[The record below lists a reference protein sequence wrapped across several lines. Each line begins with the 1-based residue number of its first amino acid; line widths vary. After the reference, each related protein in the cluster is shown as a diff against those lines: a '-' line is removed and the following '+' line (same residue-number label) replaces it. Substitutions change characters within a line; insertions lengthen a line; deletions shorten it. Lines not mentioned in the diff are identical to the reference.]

1 MPSGITVETAK
12 TIFWIIWAAAAVVWI
27 VSALWI
33 GTWFRKKTYG
43 RTDDPF
49 EDPLSADGPEHVDLE
64 GQTTVA
70 LAPDEVS
77 RRLTCFFA
85 NHLAAGLTV
94 EESSPTRVR
103 LSGGGTGSATA
114 GRQGQMPLDEVT
126 FTFHSFAGA
135 AAEVRYS
142 ARLTR
147 LKRFCR
153 IGAGVF
159 QILGLAALG
168 AACYVMLTFVV
179 TSPKIGIRYQVW
191 QTLQLV
197 HFLWPPFLF
206 AGVYAM
212 TRRSIARL
220 IGTLLGN
227 LAYQTADTQ
236 GPTTMSLS
244 DGLSG

>member
-12 TIFWIIWAAAAVVWI
+12 TIFWIIWAAAAGVWI

-33 GTWFRKKTYG
+33 RTWFRKKTYG

-49 EDPLSADGPEHVDLE
+49 EDALSTDGPEQVDLE
-64 GQTTVA
+64 GQATVA

-77 RRLTCFFA
+77 RSLTRFFA
-85 NHLAAGLTV
+85 NHLATGLAV

-103 LSGGGTGSATA
+103 LSTGGAVGSAGA
-114 GRQGQMPLDEVT
+114 GRQGRMPLDEVT
-126 FTFHSFAGA
+126 FTFRSVAGG
-135 AAEVRYS
+135 AAEVRYG

-179 TSPKIGIRYQVW
+179 RSPKIGIRYQVW

-236 GPTTMSLS
+236 GPTTYL
-244 DGLSG
+244 